1 MSHHNPCRPHDCGCW
16 CRNQQRQTAE
26 VSPCELCS
34 CGLCGAGKTEEIH
47 KSKQIHSNTSR
58 CLTTLKHNT
67 SNLGFPVASKIPAC
81 YSGTAFQLNLFRRAA
96 SSADLL
102 EMHYPASALFWS
114 CIFLTSHWQSQ
125 AEQGLAP
132 AVLAA
137 LLVCS
142 MQGMSH
148 EWEREQHG
156 KWGHRLT
163 PERNGCLQPAGV
175 YFCFLNWN
183 SSVGIKHVLNQAWI
197 F

>member
-58 CLTTLKHNT
+58 CLTTLKYNT

-102 EMHYPASALFWS
+102 EMHYPASALMYLLNLPLTKPGWARPCPSSVGCPAGVLHAGDVPWS
-114 CIFLTSHWQSQ
+114 GNGSSTGSGDTGSHLKGTGVCNLLGFIFVFLT
-125 AEQGLAP
+125 ET
-132 AVLAA
+132 A
-137 LLVCS
+137 LLV
-142 MQGMSH
+142 
-148 EWEREQHG
+148 
-156 KWGHRLT
+156 
-163 PERNGCLQPAGV
+163 
-175 YFCFLNWN
+175 
-183 SSVGIKHVLNQAWI
+183 
-197 F
+197 